1 MLKIFFRINEN
12 VLIDFD
18 DSSLLKDGLKM
29 ALSRLELR
37 LLILLTNS
45 IGETLDKKK
54 IIKYVWTSEEY
65 SKNQDTEL
73 YVLVHR
79 LRKKIED
86 NCNEPRFLIKV
97 CGQGYLLK
105 ADNLNAYVSNNSNRF

>member
-1 MLKIFFRINEN
+1 MRLWIRKNNKICVDIRRI
-12 VLIDFD
+12 F
-18 DSSLLKDGLKM
+18 
-29 ALSRLELR
+29 
-37 LLILLTNS
+37 
-45 IGETLDKKK
+45 
-54 IIKYVWTSEEY
+54 
-65 SKNQDTEL
+65 KNQDTEL